1 MTRHPFGTFLERR
14 YLEWQI
20 EIGERK
26 SQAEFARLI
35 GVSRASVTNWM
46 NGENLPDLENAK
58 KIAAVLG
65 PETFDILGMP
75 RQNVYLQKINQLF
88 ERLSPEQQRK
98 VADDVEKYQTK
109 NNEENAKQSPKRRK
123 TSSS

>member
-1 MTRHPFGTFLERR
+1 MPRHPFGTFLERR

-26 SQAEFARLI
+26 SQAEFARI
-35 GVSRASVTNWM
+35 MGVSRASVTNWM

-88 ERLSPEQQRK
+88 ERLSPEQQK
-98 VADDVEKYQTK
+98 KIADDVEKYQSK
-109 NNEENAKQSPKRRK
+109 NHKENAERASKERK
-123 TSSS
+123 TSPR